1 MYAKVVTFQI
11 KPGERDE
18 VIRLFHDFVVPGARK
33 QKGFKAG
40 LLLTDPNT
48 GKGTSIGIWETE
60 VDILASE
67 SSGYYKDWVT
77 KLSAHFLATPVRD
90 IFEVSNI
97 ANLAFGFPEEMKS
110 IHGKAA

>member
-11 KPGERDE
+11 KPGERGE

-33 QKGFKAG
+33 QKGFKGG
-40 LLLTDPNT
+40 LLLTDPNS

-60 VDILASE
+60 GDILASE
-67 SSGYYKDWVT
+67 SSGFYKDWVS

-90 IFEVSNI
+90 IFEVSN
-97 ANLAFGFPEEMKS
+97 LASLTFASSQEIKS
-110 IHGKAA
+110 PHGKAA

>member
-1 MYAKVVTFQI
+1 MYAKVVTFLI

-33 QKGFKAG
+33 QEGFKAG
-40 LLLTDPNT
+40 LLLTDPDT

-60 VDILASE
+60 GDILASE

-77 KLSAHFLATPVRD
+77 KLSAHFLVTPVRD
-90 IFEVSNI
+90 IFEVSNL
-97 ANLAFGFPEEMKS
+97 ANLTFTSPEEIKS
-110 IHGKAA
+110 LHGKAA